1 MDAKDPN
8 QRPRPLAMARGK
20 SPWGDGSGERDED
33 KAKPAEAAAAADE
46 LEPKNP
52 WLGQDEDPRP
62 RRSASIEDILRQRP
76 GGAGRFKASWI
87 SFLLAGLVAA
97 WIAASSVHVLERDER
112 ALVLT
117 MGRYSHTIGPGLS
130 LTLPWPLQSVIRRNV
145 GADQLTVV
153 PDKDGETLMPTRDG
167 ELIDLGFRVRW
178 RISDLKAFAFN
189 FPEGEAAIRRLADA
203 QVRAAV
209 AELPFKATYD
219 GAMRGQLQLRAAQRM
234 QRVLD
239 AWGAGVTVVSIELV
253 RVAPPARLTETFQKI
268 DKAREEARRNR
279 ENDEAWRQ
287 QELGN
292 ARREA
297 AEFESVYAQYQ
308 VAPAITRTRI
318 YYETMER
325 ILRANPVIVGA
336 TAPLNAPPS
345 SPKADG
351 KQP

>member
-8 QRPRPLAMARGK
+8 QRPRPLAMARGN
-20 SPWGDGSGERDED
+20 SPWGEGGGEPDKD
-33 KAKPAEAAAAADE
+33 KAKPAEVAAPVDE

-52 WLGQDEDPRP
+52 WLGQEEDPRP

-76 GGAGRFKASWI
+76 GGTGRLKANWI
-87 SFLLAGLVAA
+87 ILLLASLFAV
-97 WIAASSVHVLERDER
+97 WIAATSVHALERDEQ

-117 MGRYSHTIGPGLS
+117 LGRYSGTIGPGVN
-130 LTLPWPLQSVIRRNV
+130 LTLPWPLQSVIRGKV
-145 GADQLTVV
+145 GTDTLTVL
-153 PDKDGETLMPTRDG
+153 PEKDGETLMPTRDG
-167 ELIDLGFRVRW
+167 ELIDISFRVRW
-178 RISDLKAFAFN
+178 RITDLKTFTFN
-189 FPEGEAAIRRLADA
+189 LPEGEAAIRRLADA

-219 GAMRGQLQLRAAQRM
+219 GDLRGQLQLRAAQRV

-239 AWGAGVTVVSIELV
+239 AWGAGVQVVSIELV
-253 RVAPPARLTETFQKI
+253 RVAPPARLAETFQKI
-268 DKAREEARRNR
+268 EKAREEARRNR

-308 VAPAITRTRI
+308 VAPAITRSRI

-325 ILRANPVIVGA
+325 ILRANPVIVGG
-336 TAPLNAPPS
+336 TMPQNAPP
-345 SPKADG
+345 PTRKAEG
-351 KQP
+351 Q